1 MGRGLSIHLHRKM
14 KRANNLIAQ
23 VSDPDNLRLAC
34 WKAATGKRHTQ
45 AVMEYSKSLDS
56 NLMRLRAQILSG
68 LVEVGNYRRFKIFEP
83 KERPICAPAF
93 NEQVLHHALMN
104 VCHEFFEQKQ
114 VFDSFA
120 SRVGKGT
127 HAALER
133 AKAHTRHHGWF
144 LKLDVR
150 KFFDS
155 IHHVVL
161 KKQLRQ
167 MFKDVLLLRIF
178 EKIIDSYEVFPE
190 RGVPIGNLTSQYFA
204 NHYLSGLDI
213 FIQDELHIGAYV
225 RYMDDLVLWHKDK
238 GALKDAYRAIGEFAG
253 DKLQIEFKPELLN
266 RSALGLPFLGYRVFP
281 QKLRLTHQS
290 QQRFFRKF
298 RILDEKYNTG
308 EWDETTAQR
317 HALPLFN
324 FVKQADTFAMRQK
337 LFAGSD
343 LPSF

>member
-1 MGRGLSIHLHRKM
+1 MGHALSTNLHEKM

-23 VSDPDNLRLAC
+23 IADPDNIRLAC
-34 WKAATGKRHTQ
+34 WKAAKGKRHTQ
-45 AVMEYSKSLDS
+45 AVMDYSKSLDS
-56 NLMRLRAQILSG
+56 NLTRLRTQILSG

-93 NEQVLHHALMN
+93 SEQVLHHALMN
-104 VCHEFFEQKQ
+104 VCHEFFERKQ
-114 VFDSFA
+114 VFDSYA

-133 AKAHTRHHGWF
+133 AKAHTKHHGWF

-155 IHHVVL
+155 IHHEVL
-161 KKQLRQ
+161 KRQLQQ
-167 MFKDVLLLRIF
+167 MFNDVLLLRIF
-178 EKIIDSYEVFPE
+178 EKIIDSYEVFSE

-225 RYMDDLVLWHKDK
+225 RYMDDLVLWHEDK
-238 GALKDAYRAIGEFAG
+238 AVLKNVHQRIGEFIE
-253 DKLQIEFKPELLN
+253 KELQIEFKPELLN

-281 QKLRLTHQS
+281 KNLRLTHQS

-298 RILDEKYNTG
+298 RILDEKYHSG
-308 EWDETTAQR
+308 EWDEATAQR

-337 LFAGSD
+337 LLAG
-343 LPSF
+343 